1 MRIKTRLALLM
12 FLAAAAIYTG
22 AEAAASLHKE
32 IEGLP
37 HEIYETY
44 AVHAASARYYLR
56 PSHGRVAGYGGKKA
70 REPEEITGIELKK
83 PPQGRSGHAGGG
95 AAGPG
100 PGYPA
105 DPAGGPGIVR
115 E

>member
-56 PSHGRVAGYGGKKA
+56 PSQGRVAVYGGKKA
-70 REPEEITGIELKK
+70 REPEEITGIELKTL
-83 PPQGRSGHAGGG
+83 RRADRAMLEAGLPVPDRDTLLTLLEDLGS
-95 AAGPG
+95 
-100 PGYPA
+100 
-105 DPAGGPGIVR
+105 
-115 E
+115 